1 MQLQDLQMGEW
12 RKIYLP
18 EASCAFDGDYCFH
31 VRRGDASRLMIYLC
45 GGGVSW
51 DRDSAKWPSTPET
64 AEKYGEEQVK
74 LWRRSYATPPPAL
87 EADDERNPAFNDMYR
102 KEDKSVLPLTECL
115 ADTVARAI
123 PYYLEEIVPRMK
135 AGERVLVVAHGNSLR
150 ALVKYIENVSDDE
163 IVGVNIPTGVP
174 LVYEF
179 DDDMN
184 VLSKRYL
191 GDQDVIAAKINGVA
205 NQAKKK

>member
-1 MQLQDLQMGEW
+1 MDREWLPVIKNWKLNERHYGALQGLN
-12 RKIYLP
+12 K
-18 EASCAFDGDYCFH
+18 A
-31 VRRGDASRLMIYLC
+31 
-45 GGGVSW
+45 
-51 DRDSAKWPSTPET
+51 ET

-115 ADTVARAI
+115 ADTVARAV

-179 DDDMN
+179 DDDMK